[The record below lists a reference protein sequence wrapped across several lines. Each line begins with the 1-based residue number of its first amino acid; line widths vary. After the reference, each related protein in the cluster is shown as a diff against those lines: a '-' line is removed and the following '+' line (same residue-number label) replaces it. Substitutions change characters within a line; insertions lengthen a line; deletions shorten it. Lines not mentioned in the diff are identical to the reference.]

1 MKKSALKVILA
12 VAAVAMLVAGMC
24 GISAA
29 VPEAAES
36 LCILDFIRVS
46 C

>member
-1 MKKSALKVILA
+1 MKKRVLKVVLA
-12 VAAVAMLVAGMC
+12 VAAVAMLAAGLC
-24 GISAA
+24 GISTV

>member
-1 MKKSALKVILA
+1 MKKRALKIALA
-12 VAAVAMLVAGMC
+12 VVAVAVLVAGAC
-24 GISAA
+24 GVTAA
-29 VPEAAES
+29 MPEAAES